1 MKTETCEL
9 LKSDDQ
15 MTLMMRG
22 EHTALKVIDTAI
34 KLGEIE
40 EEDRQW
46 WGNYDG
52 FEVGYFKAVPRGGY
66 STYYYPSNKGVKGA
80 FLATTLVIY

>member
-1 MKTETCEL
+1 MKSETCEL
-9 LKSDDQ
+9 LKSNDQ

-34 KLGEIE
+34 KSGEIE
-40 EEDRQW
+40 EEDRQRW
-46 WGNYDG
+46 ENYDR
-52 FEVGYFKAVPRGGY
+52 FDVGYFKAVPLDGY
-66 STYYYPSNKGVKGA
+66 STYYYSSNKGVKGA

>member
-1 MKTETCEL
+1 MKSETCEL
-9 LKSDDQ
+9 LKSNDQ

-34 KLGEIE
+34 KSGEIE
-40 EEDRQW
+40 EEDRQRW
-46 WGNYDG
+46 ENHDR
-52 FEVGYFKAVPRGGY
+52 FDVGYFKAVPLDGY
-66 STYYYPSNKGVKGA
+66 FKYYYSSNKGVKGA

>member
-34 KLGEIE
+34 KSGEIE

-46 WGNYDG
+46 WESHNRFDI
-52 FEVGYFKAVPRGGY
+52 GYFKAVPRDGY
-66 STYYYPSNKGVKGA
+66 STYFYPSNKDVKGA

>member
-1 MKTETCEL
+1 MKSETCEL
-9 LKSDDQ
+9 LKSNDQ

-34 KLGEIE
+34 KSGEIE
-40 EEDRQW
+40 EEDRRRW
-46 WGNYDG
+46 ENHDR
-52 FEVGYFKAVPRGGY
+52 FDVGYFKAVPLDGY
-66 STYYYPSNKGVKGA
+66 STYYYSSNKGVKGA